1 MITPSRCPSRALL
14 VLGALLAASP
24 APAQDE
30 VGKRERKK
38 VVIEWAKTET
48 KNYTIEF
55 EKVIPNSTVAGIGSE
70 LERALEQYILVFKH
84 KPEQKLKAKFL
95 DSLNTYEQEGGNVGA
110 AAHFDPGSEYLVLQQ
125 LPFYQLVPTAYHE
138 AFHQYLHFYVGKS
151 TPIPLWFNEGMA
163 SYFEQMQE
171 TRGAKKKLDHKLIDN
186 RQLRM
191 IQQKIITRTAI
202 PLAQLLAAGHE
213 EFHPADD
220 KQKEGLHYT
229 QSFSVIYFFMQ
240 GMGGKPV
247 FQFAEELKK
256 TKSVDAANEKIFGKE
271 LKNLK
276 SIEGKWKQYI
286 AQVQIVEP
294 PPRQ

>member
-1 MITPSRCPSRALL
+1 M
-14 VLGALLAASP
+14 
-24 APAQDE
+24 
-30 VGKRERKK
+30 
-38 VVIEWAKTET
+38 
-48 KNYTIEF
+48 
-55 EKVIPNSTVAGIGSE
+55 
-70 LERALEQYILVFKH
+70 
-84 KPEQKLKAKFL
+84 
-95 DSLNTYEQEGGNVGA
+95 
-110 AAHFDPGSEYLVLQQ
+110 LQQ
-125 LPFYQLVPTAYHE
+125 LPFYQLVPTSYHE
-138 AFHQYLHFYVGKS
+138 AFHQYLHFYVGRG

-202 PLAQLLAAGHE
+202 PLSQLVAAGHE

-220 KQKEGLHYT
+220 KQKEGLYYT
-229 QSFSVIYFFMQ
+229 QSFSIIYFFMQ

-256 TKSVDAANEKIFGKE
+256 TKSVDAANEKVFGKE

-276 SIEGKWKQYI
+276 KHRGE
-286 AQVQIVEP
+286 VEAVHRRGADRGAPTPAISLRTISP
-294 PPRQ
+294 PSSFPWARLSSPSLSLSSPSAGLRWPGGGSPRCSS